1 LAATGGRNIK
11 FTRRLLTVS
20 FLTILL
26 GGLGGFIRLPEVTL
40 AQTSDPVF
48 VGAGDIASCGT
59 QQDEA
64 TANLLDSI
72 PGTVFTLG
80 DNVYQD
86 GTLTEFNNC
95 YAPSW
100 GRHKSR
106 TRPAPGNHDYHVP
119 GAAGYF
125 DYFGA
130 AAGDRSKGY
139 YSYDLGAW
147 HILAL
152 NSEIEQSTGSA
163 QEQWL
168 RAELAAHPNV
178 CTLAYWHKP
187 RFSSGPH
194 GDNTDSQALWQ
205 ALYEYR
211 ADVVLNGHDHSYE
224 RFGLQNPS
232 GQADLN
238 GIREFVV
245 GTGGN
250 GLRSF
255 PTIQPNSEKRNDTSW
270 GVLKLTLHATSYD
283 WQFIPIAGQTFT
295 DVGSGNCVHAGPTTT
310 FADVPVSHPYYN
322 DIQLLYANGL
332 TGGCSTSPLKFC
344 PDQIMDRAQSAV
356 FMMRGSFGAS
366 YSPPTN
372 LQHKFKDDWTK
383 GAWAE
388 PWAEAMY
395 NRGLT
400 SGCSSSPLMYCPW
413 YSLPREQ
420 LVIFGLK
427 MKYGNDYLPPPATGT
442 VFADLTDPSY
452 YATSWAEQA
461 YADGLLPACGV
472 SGGKPKFCPKVLV
485 TRGLGAY
492 VIVRAKNL
500 TMP

>member
-1 LAATGGRNIK
+1 MKL
-11 FTRRLLTVS
+11 TRRLLIFFV
-20 FLTILL
+20 LTIFLV
-26 GGLGGFIRLPEVTL
+26 GLGSLIRQPDVTL
-40 AQTSDPVF
+40 AQNADPVF
-48 VGAGDIASCGT
+48 VGAGDIASCGSK
-59 QQDEA
+59 QDEA

-72 PGTVFTLG
+72 PGTVFALG

-86 GTLTEFNNC
+86 GTLAEFNDC
-95 YAPSW
+95 YAPNW

-106 TRPAPGNHDYHVP
+106 TRPVPGNHDYHVA

-147 HILAL
+147 HIVAL
-152 NSEIEQSTGSA
+152 NSEIDQSTGSA

-187 RFSSGPH
+187 RFSSGQH
-194 GDNTDSQALWQ
+194 GDNTDSQPLWQ

-245 GTGGN
+245 GTGGI
-250 GLRSF
+250 GLYPF
-255 PTIQPNSEKRNDTSW
+255 PTIQPNSQVRNDTTW

-283 WQFIPIAGQTFT
+283 WQFIPIAGLTFT
-295 DVGSGNCVHAGPTTT
+295 DVGSGNCVNAGPTPTSTSTPTGSTPT

-322 DIQLLYANGL
+322 DIEILYANGL

-366 YSPPTN
+366 YLPPTN

-388 PWAEAMY
+388 PWAEAM
-395 NRGLT
+395 
-400 SGCSSSPLMYCPW
+400 
-413 YSLPREQ
+413 
-420 LVIFGLK
+420 F
-427 MKYGNDYLPPPATGT
+427 
-442 VFADLTDPSY
+442 
-452 YATSWAEQA
+452 
-461 YADGLLPACGV
+461 
-472 SGGKPKFCPKVLV
+472 
-485 TRGLGAY
+485 
-492 VIVRAKNL
+492 
-500 TMP
+500 